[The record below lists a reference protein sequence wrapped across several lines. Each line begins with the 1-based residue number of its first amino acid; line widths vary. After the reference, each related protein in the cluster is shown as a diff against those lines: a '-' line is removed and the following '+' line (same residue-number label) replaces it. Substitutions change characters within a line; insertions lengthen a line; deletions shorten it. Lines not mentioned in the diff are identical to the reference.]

1 MWGVIRRRVGRRGC
15 SGACSFTSGG
25 GEERRP
31 TDKRTSVEL
40 GESDGLTRFAC
51 VAGLD
56 VGGVS
61 DVSAARADRRR
72 RRREA
77 NATLLRTGHRGRAER
92 HVVRRAS
99 TVA

>member
-1 MWGVIRRRVGRRGC
+1 MVLMLCGGRC
-15 SGACSFTSGG
+15 SGGGG

-31 TDKRTSVEL
+31 TDKRTTVEL
-40 GESDGLTRFAC
+40 GESDGLPRFAC

-61 DVSAARADRRR
+61 DVRVVVRR

-77 NATLLRTGHRGRAER
+77 NATPLLLLLLTVRRGRAER